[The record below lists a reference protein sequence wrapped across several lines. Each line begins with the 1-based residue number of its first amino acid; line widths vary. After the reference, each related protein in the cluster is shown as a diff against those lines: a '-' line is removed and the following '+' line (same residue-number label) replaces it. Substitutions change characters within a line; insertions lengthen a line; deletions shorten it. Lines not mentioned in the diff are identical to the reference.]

1 MAAGS
6 SKSLNIIVAPE
17 TNKFNSPLPAQ
28 GSDTRKAFDTS
39 RPPRFMDMTARNGV
53 KRGADQLDDEDELEA
68 VGGAG
73 GGHDGFA
80 DDDDDE
86 DEDEQDQPAPKKKY
100 SNKRNATS
108 TGRRKIAISYI
119 DDKAKRHVSFTKRK
133 AGLMKK
139 AYELSTLTGTNCLV
153 LVVSETGLVYT
164 YATPGLRPIIAHE
177 DGKDVIA
184 RTLKGELQVDAVA
197 AGGSSGSASPE
208 ATRPRPPRQ
217 NSSRDA
223 APNQTRRKAS
233 ATDQAEPVAAG
244 PSSSGTS
251 LVASL
256 PSLTAIAPPVN
267 QHSANLFDA
276 GPIDYLHGNLDAL
289 FAASTSAGASTSL
302 LPSSSIYP
310 SSSSSTLPVTTNST
324 STYPLMAAYASSAP
338 LSEHG
343 PAHTAS
349 LPELPPPGPRT
360 AWERAAAEHAVAFQ
374 TYQARTQAQAI
385 SQSPPN
391 PLGGLVAPQPMST
404 HGAHEFSEAARKWQP
419 PERSAVMNENWTI
432 EERKQAARHDANM
445 ALREAFEKRTIS
457 SYIRA
462 HKASHRASLPVPPK
476 AGESGESSQPSP
488 GIDATL
494 EHFKSLC
501 ESGGIELPD
510 LLGPA
515 IESFLG
521 DYLPNVQ
528 RYTIKMLNEARTHLM
543 LFLDF
548 LEGHELIT
556 AAKHDKL
563 TAFFPTNLNLA
574 GPSSGGGGNGGS
586 GNGEPSTGSP
596 AALGSG
602 AHSSS
607 TGTNVGTGPGSLGS
621 ILAQTP
627 LDSLGAA
634 RKRFLTESFTNWTN
648 EAQHLRD
655 VGRVQVSARERAEGW
670 FETIKSKGNFV
681 VLRYKDRSPGVRDVF
696 KVRLSR
702 KLASDL
708 RQGDCVWLSL
718 RKVEHQHQHDD
729 DRQFNPSLSGGGG
742 GGSSREH
749 WLPLQ
754 SGPVETIPNPT
765 PMPDADPDMT
775 MAVVNARRNLT
786 MLESADQG
794 GGPGGID
801 DPRSPSRLVQVTSDS
816 VAVMER
822 AKQLLD
828 EGDVPE

>member
-1 MAAGS
+1 MAAGP
-6 SKSLNIIVAPE
+6 SKDLNIIVAPE

-53 KRGADQLDDEDELEA
+53 KRGADQLDEEDELDPTGMGQDA
-68 VGGAG
+68 FG
-73 GGHDGFA
+73 DDDD

-86 DEDEQDQPAPKKKY
+86 LEQPAPKKKY

-184 RTLKGELQVDAVA
+184 RTLKGELTVDGAGP
-197 AGGSSGSASPE
+197 AGGSPDSASPE

-217 NSSRDA
+217 SSSRDTVTGQSKRKSSTTDFPQSTT
-223 APNQTRRKAS
+223 APEAN
-233 ATDQAEPVAAG
+233 
-244 PSSSGTS
+244 SSS
-251 LVASL
+251 LVNSL

-289 FAASTSAGASTSL
+289 FAATTSASASTSL
-302 LPSSSIYP
+302 LSSVGMYA
-310 SSSSSTLPVTTNST
+310 SSSTAVPVTTTTTTTST
-324 STYPLMAAYASSAP
+324 STYPLMATYGATTSVNA
-338 LSEHG
+338 
-343 PAHTAS
+343 PAHTAG

-374 TYQARTQAQAI
+374 AYRNRTEKAQVVP
-385 SQSPPN
+385 QSPPN
-391 PLGGLVAPQPMST
+391 RLSGLAGALSST

-432 EERKQAARHDANM
+432 EERKNAARHEANM

-462 HKASHRASLPVPPK
+462 HKASHRASLPVPPR
-476 AGESGESSQPSP
+476 GEVDASP
-488 GIDATL
+488 PTGIDATL

-528 RYTIKMLNEARTHLM
+528 RHTFKMLNEARTHLM

-548 LEGHELIT
+548 LEGHELIS

-563 TAFFPTNLNLA
+563 TAFFPTNVNMGSL
-574 GPSSGGGGNGGS
+574 S
-586 GNGEPSTGSP
+586 GNGSGSAGGSTVESP
-596 AALGSG
+596 G
-602 AHSSS
+602 APN
-607 TGTNVGTGPGSLGS
+607 GTS
-621 ILAQTP
+621 ILTHSP
-627 LDSLGAA
+627 LDTLGGA
-634 RKRFLTESFTNWTN
+634 RKRYLTELFSSWAN
-648 EAQHLRD
+648 EAQHLCD
-655 VGRVQVSARERAEGW
+655 AGQVRVLNHERAEGW
-670 FETIKSKGNFV
+670 FEAIKAKGNFV
-681 VLRYKDRSPGVRDVF
+681 VVRYKDRSPGMRNAF
-696 KVRLSR
+696 KIRVGR
-702 KLASDL
+702 KLVPEI

-718 RKVEHQHQHDD
+718 RKVVSDEHEDQLD
-729 DRQFNPSLSGGGG
+729 PTL
-742 GGSSREH
+742 SSRRDY

-754 SGPVETIPNPT
+754 SGPVDVPPG
-765 PMPDADPDMT
+765 PAMPDADPDMS
-775 MAVVNARRNLT
+775 MAVVNARRNAQ
-786 MLESADQG
+786 MLENSESSKQLGSTSGADDQTRSA
-794 GGPGGID
+794 
-801 DPRSPSRLVQVTSDS
+801 SRPLQVARDS
-816 VAVMER
+816 VAVLEV
-822 AKQLLD
+822 AKRMLD
-828 EGDVPE
+828 DGDVPE